1 MPGNVTT
8 SVSELPVEP
17 IPAGKRVNQFVDM
30 IRGHEGIIQI
40 QTYIFLK
47 LIYIYIYIQQ
57 NKTISVLLARR
68 DRLR

>member
-40 QTYIFLK
+40 QTDIFLK
-47 LIYIYIYIQQ
+47 LIYIYTKI
-57 NKTISVLLARR
+57 K
-68 DRLR
+68 

>member
-40 QTYIFLK
+40 QTDIFLK
-47 LIYIYIYIQQ
+47 LIYIYK
-57 NKTISVLLARR
+57 NKIISVLLARR